1 MDWQGRL
8 GTEAFIGKKILRA
21 QDRLSE
27 HFNEH
32 SRVVLDSVAVLME
45 ALETHARWV
54 SETLV
59 SGGRLFFCGNGGS
72 AAQDPDEPPQMLVER
87 ADERGARHLDAQHL
101 AAEYVVRFERNR
113 RGLSA
118 MALTTDTAVL
128 TAVGNDFGYE
138 QIFARQIEAL
148 SSKGDLLILLSSSG
162 LSPNLVTA
170 AQQART
176 LDVRTIG
183 LLGRGG
189 GSLRDEVDLPIVV
202 PTDSIARA
210 QELHLL
216 IGHAVC
222 DVVDAAL
229 GEV

>member
-1 MDWQGRL
+1 M
-8 GTEAFIGKKILRA
+8 RA
-21 QDRLSE
+21 QDRLSK

-72 AAQDPDEPPQMLVER
+72 AADT
-87 ADERGARHLDAQHL
+87 QHL

-113 RGLSA
+113 RGLA
-118 MALTTDTAVL
+118 AIALTTDAAVL

-138 QIFARQIEAL
+138 QIFARQLEAL
-148 SSKGDLLILLSSSG
+148 SSKGDLLILLSTSG
-162 LSPNLVTA
+162 LSPNLVMA

-176 LDVRTIG
+176 LHVRTIG

-189 GSLRDEVDLPIVV
+189 GSLRHEVDLPIVV

-210 QELHLL
+210 QEVHLL

-229 GEV
+229 EEV

>member
-1 MDWQGRL
+1 M
-8 GTEAFIGKKILRA
+8 RA
-21 QDRLSE
+21 QDRLSK

-72 AAQDPDEPPQMLVER
+72 AA
-87 ADERGARHLDAQHL
+87 DAQHL

-113 RGLSA
+113 RGLA
-118 MALTTDTAVL
+118 AIALTTDAAVL

-138 QIFARQIEAL
+138 QSFARQLEAL
-148 SSKGDLLILLSSSG
+148 SSKGDLLILLSTSG
-162 LSPNLVTA
+162 LSPNLVMA

-176 LDVRTIG
+176 LHVRTIG

-189 GSLRDEVDLPIVV
+189 GSLRHEVDLPIVV

-210 QELHLL
+210 QEVHLL

-229 GEV
+229 EEV

>member
-72 AAQDPDEPPQMLVER
+72 AA
-87 ADERGARHLDAQHL
+87 DAQHL
-101 AAEYVVRFERNR
+101 ATEYVVRFERNR

-118 MALTTDTAVL
+118 MALTTDAAVL
-128 TAVGNDFGYE
+128 TAVGNDFGFE

-148 SSKGDLLILLSSSG
+148 SSKGDLLILLSTSG
-162 LSPNLVTA
+162 LSPNLVAA

-176 LDVRTIG
+176 LHVRTIG

-189 GSLRDEVDLPIVV
+189 GSLLEEVDLPIVV

-210 QELHLL
+210 QEVHLL

-222 DVVDAAL
+222 DVVDTAL

>member
-72 AAQDPDEPPQMLVER
+72 AA
-87 ADERGARHLDAQHL
+87 DAQHL

>member
-1 MDWQGRL
+1 
-8 GTEAFIGKKILRA
+8 
-21 QDRLSE
+21 
-27 HFNEH
+27 
-32 SRVVLDSVAVLME
+32 ME

-72 AAQDPDEPPQMLVER
+72 AA
-87 ADERGARHLDAQHL
+87 DAQHL

-148 SSKGDLLILLSSSG
+148 SSKGDLLILLSTSG

-176 LDVRTIG
+176 LDVRTIC

>member
-72 AAQDPDEPPQMLVER
+72 AA
-87 ADERGARHLDAQHL
+87 DAQHL

-189 GSLRDEVDLPIVV
+189 GSLSDEVDLPIVV

>member
-1 MDWQGRL
+1 
-8 GTEAFIGKKILRA
+8 LRA

-72 AAQDPDEPPQMLVER
+72 AA
-87 ADERGARHLDAQHL
+87 DAQHL

-148 SSKGDLLILLSSSG
+148 SSKGDLLILLSTSG

-176 LDVRTIG
+176 
-183 LLGRGG
+183 
-189 GSLRDEVDLPIVV
+189 DLPIVV

>member
-72 AAQDPDEPPQMLVER
+72 AA
-87 ADERGARHLDAQHL
+87 DAQHL

-118 MALTTDTAVL
+118 MALTTDAAVL

-148 SSKGDLLILLSSSG
+148 SSKGDLLILLSTSG
-162 LSPNLVTA
+162 LSPNLVAA

-176 LDVRTIG
+176 LHVRTIA

-189 GSLRDEVDLPIVV
+189 GILRDEVDLPIVV

-210 QELHLL
+210 QEVHLL

-222 DVVDAAL
+222 DLVDTAL
-229 GEV
+229 GEA

>member
-72 AAQDPDEPPQMLVER
+72 AA
-87 ADERGARHLDAQHL
+87 DAQHL

-222 DVVDAAL
+222 DVVDATL

>member
-72 AAQDPDEPPQMLVER
+72 AA
-87 ADERGARHLDAQHL
+87 DAQHL

-118 MALTTDTAVL
+118 MARTTDTAVL

>member
-1 MDWQGRL
+1 M
-8 GTEAFIGKKILRA
+8 RA

-27 HFNEH
+27 HFKEH
-32 SRVVLDSVAVLME
+32 SRVVADSVAVLME
-45 ALETHARWV
+45 ALETHASWV

-72 AAQDPDEPPQMLVER
+72 AA
-87 ADERGARHLDAQHL
+87 DAQHL

-118 MALTTDTAVL
+118 MALTTDAAVL

-148 SSKGDLLILLSSSG
+148 SSKGDLLILLSTSG
-162 LSPNLVTA
+162 LSPNLVAA

-176 LDVRTIG
+176 LHVRTIA

-189 GSLRDEVDLPIVV
+189 GILRDEVDLPIVV

-210 QELHLL
+210 QEVHLL

-222 DVVDAAL
+222 DLVDTAL
-229 GEV
+229 GEA

>member
-1 MDWQGRL
+1 
-8 GTEAFIGKKILRA
+8 
-21 QDRLSE
+21 
-27 HFNEH
+27 
-32 SRVVLDSVAVLME
+32 ME
-45 ALETHARWV
+45 ALETHASWV

-72 AAQDPDEPPQMLVER
+72 AA
-87 ADERGARHLDAQHL
+87 DAQHL

-118 MALTTDTAVL
+118 MALTTDAAVL

-148 SSKGDLLILLSSSG
+148 SSKGDLLILLSTSG
-162 LSPNLVTA
+162 LSPNLVAA

-176 LDVRTIG
+176 LHVRTIA

-189 GSLRDEVDLPIVV
+189 GILRDEVDLPIVV

-210 QELHLL
+210 QEVHLL

-222 DVVDAAL
+222 DLVDTAL
-229 GEV
+229 GEA

>member
-1 MDWQGRL
+1 M
-8 GTEAFIGKKILRA
+8 RA
-21 QDRLSE
+21 QDRLSK

-72 AAQDPDEPPQMLVER
+72 AA
-87 ADERGARHLDAQHL
+87 DAQHL

-118 MALTTDTAVL
+118 MALTTDAAVL

-138 QIFARQIEAL
+138 QIFARQLEAL
-148 SSKGDLLILLSSSG
+148 SSKGDLLILLSTSG
-162 LSPNLVTA
+162 LSPNLVMA

-176 LDVRTIG
+176 LHVRTIG

-189 GSLRDEVDLPIVV
+189 GSLRHEVDLPIVV

-210 QELHLL
+210 QEVHLL

-229 GEV
+229 EEV

>member
-72 AAQDPDEPPQMLVER
+72 AA
-87 ADERGARHLDAQHL
+87 DAQHL

-138 QIFARQIEAL
+138 QIFARQLEAL
-148 SSKGDLLILLSSSG
+148 SSKGDLLILLSTSG
-162 LSPNLVTA
+162 LSPNLVMA

-176 LDVRTIG
+176 LHVRTIG

-189 GSLRDEVDLPIVV
+189 GSLRHEVDLPIVV

-210 QELHLL
+210 QEVHLL

-229 GEV
+229 EEV

>member
-1 MDWQGRL
+1 M
-8 GTEAFIGKKILRA
+8 RA
-21 QDRLSE
+21 QDRLSK

-72 AAQDPDEPPQMLVER
+72 AA
-87 ADERGARHLDAQHL
+87 DAQHL

-113 RGLSA
+113 RGLA
-118 MALTTDTAVL
+118 AIALTTDAAVL

-138 QIFARQIEAL
+138 QIFARQLEAL
-148 SSKGDLLILLSSSG
+148 SSKGDLLILLSTSG
-162 LSPNLVTA
+162 LSPNLVMA

-176 LDVRTIG
+176 LHVRTIG

-189 GSLRDEVDLPIVV
+189 GSLRHEVDLPIVV

-210 QELHLL
+210 QEVHLL

-229 GEV
+229 EEV

>member
-1 MDWQGRL
+1 M
-8 GTEAFIGKKILRA
+8 RA
-21 QDRLSE
+21 QDRLSK

-32 SRVVLDSVAVLME
+32 SRVVSDSVAVLME

-72 AAQDPDEPPQMLVER
+72 AA
-87 ADERGARHLDAQHL
+87 DAQHL

-113 RGLSA
+113 RGLA
-118 MALTTDTAVL
+118 AIALTTDAAVL

-138 QIFARQIEAL
+138 QIFARQLEAL
-148 SSKGDLLILLSSSG
+148 SSKGDLLILLSTSG
-162 LSPNLVTA
+162 LSPNLVMA

-176 LDVRTIG
+176 LHVRTIG

-189 GSLRDEVDLPIVV
+189 GSLRHEVDLPIVV

-210 QELHLL
+210 QEVHLL

-229 GEV
+229 EEV

>member
-1 MDWQGRL
+1 VDWQGRL

-72 AAQDPDEPPQMLVER
+72 AA
-87 ADERGARHLDAQHL
+87 DAQHL

-148 SSKGDLLILLSSSG
+148 SSKGDLLILLSTSG

>member
-8 GTEAFIGKKILRA
+8 GTEACIGKKILRV

-72 AAQDPDEPPQMLVER
+72 AA
-87 ADERGARHLDAQHL
+87 DAQHL

-148 SSKGDLLILLSSSG
+148 SSKGDLLILLSTSG

>member
-72 AAQDPDEPPQMLVER
+72 AA
-87 ADERGARHLDAQHL
+87 DAQHL

-148 SSKGDLLILLSSSG
+148 SSKGDLLILLSTSG

>member
-1 MDWQGRL
+1 M
-8 GTEAFIGKKILRA
+8 RA
-21 QDRLSE
+21 QDRLSK

-59 SGGRLFFCGNGGS
+59 SGGRLFFCGNGG
-72 AAQDPDEPPQMLVER
+72 AA
-87 ADERGARHLDAQHL
+87 ADAQHL

-113 RGLSA
+113 RGLA
-118 MALTTDTAVL
+118 AIALTTDAAVL

-138 QIFARQIEAL
+138 QIFARQLEAL
-148 SSKGDLLILLSSSG
+148 SSKGDLLILLSTSG
-162 LSPNLVTA
+162 LSPNLVMA

-176 LDVRTIG
+176 IHVRTIG

-189 GSLRDEVDLPIVV
+189 GSLRHEVDLPIVV

-210 QELHLL
+210 QEVHLL

-229 GEV
+229 EEV

>member
-72 AAQDPDEPPQMLVER
+72 AA
-87 ADERGARHLDAQHL
+87 DAQHL

-162 LSPNLVTA
+162 LSTNLVTA

>member
-1 MDWQGRL
+1 VDWQGRL

-72 AAQDPDEPPQMLVER
+72 AA
-87 ADERGARHLDAQHL
+87 DAQHL

>member
-8 GTEAFIGKKILRA
+8 GTEAFIGKKILRV

-72 AAQDPDEPPQMLVER
+72 AA
-87 ADERGARHLDAQHL
+87 DAQHL

-148 SSKGDLLILLSSSG
+148 SSKGDLLILLSTSG

>member
-1 MDWQGRL
+1 M
-8 GTEAFIGKKILRA
+8 RA
-21 QDRLSE
+21 QDRLSK

-72 AAQDPDEPPQMLVER
+72 AA
-87 ADERGARHLDAQHL
+87 DAQHL

-113 RGLSA
+113 RGLA
-118 MALTTDTAVL
+118 AIALTTDAAVL

-138 QIFARQIEAL
+138 QIFARQLEAL
-148 SSKGDLLILLSSSG
+148 SSKGDLLILLSTSG
-162 LSPNLVTA
+162 LSPNLVMA

-176 LDVRTIG
+176 LHVRTIG
-183 LLGRGG
+183 LVGRGG
-189 GSLRDEVDLPIVV
+189 GSLRHEVDLPIVV

-210 QELHLL
+210 QEVHLL

-229 GEV
+229 EEV

>member
-1 MDWQGRL
+1 VDWQGRL

-72 AAQDPDEPPQMLVER
+72 AA
-87 ADERGARHLDAQHL
+87 DAQHL

-162 LSPNLVTA
+162 LSTNLVTA

>member
-1 MDWQGRL
+1 M
-8 GTEAFIGKKILRA
+8 RA
-21 QDRLSE
+21 QDRLSK

-72 AAQDPDEPPQMLVER
+72 AA
-87 ADERGARHLDAQHL
+87 DAQHL

-113 RGLSA
+113 RGLA
-118 MALTTDTAVL
+118 AIALTTDAAVL

-138 QIFARQIEAL
+138 HIFARQLEAL
-148 SSKGDLLILLSSSG
+148 SSKGDLLILLSTSG
-162 LSPNLVTA
+162 LSPNLVMA

-176 LDVRTIG
+176 LHVRTIG

-189 GSLRDEVDLPIVV
+189 GSLRHEVDLPIVV

-210 QELHLL
+210 QEVHLL

-229 GEV
+229 EEV

>member
-72 AAQDPDEPPQMLVER
+72 AA
-87 ADERGARHLDAQHL
+87 DAQHL

-148 SSKGDLLILLSSSG
+148 SSKGDLLILLSTSG
-162 LSPNLVTA
+162 LSPNLVMA

-176 LDVRTIG
+176 LHVRTIG

-189 GSLRDEVDLPIVV
+189 GSLRHEVDLPIVV

-210 QELHLL
+210 QEVHLL